1 MNEKD
6 SNEPVDDGPSSSERK
21 KRTEDVVSKLILVYH
36 IFYKIISL
44 REDVEPRNVRRR
56 KLLFS

>member
-36 IFYKIISL
+36 IYFI
-44 REDVEPRNVRRR
+44 R
-56 KLLFS
+56 LFLSEKM